1 MGMRGALNCLNA
13 PFSSFSRAC
22 HAEHRRW
29 KCKSAKLKLV
39 ASGRCVCSPNARIRM
54 CSRTSRRQTACA
66 SPGSSNCQ
74 LQRLPFE
81 RRPMVTEM
89 MPPVIDCKCWGVV
102 AVNETHTHASVE
114 ERKCRGKKAERE
126 REREVCGAGLGAGN
140 EEKYDPL
147 RKDLFLYG
155 AGLFGVSA
163 PSSDRS
169 QLAI

>member
-1 MGMRGALNCLNA
+1 MYGDEGGEALNCLNA

-39 ASGRCVCSPNARIRM
+39 ASGRCVCSSNARIRM

-66 SPGSSNCQ
+66 SPGWSNCQ
-74 LQRLPFE
+74 LQRLPFK

-89 MPPVIDCKCWGVV
+89 MPPVIDCKCWGVA

-126 REREVCGAGLGAGN
+126 REREVCGAKGKRRKRWSA
-140 EEKYDPL
+140 EE
-147 RKDLFLYG
+147 G
-155 AGLFGVSA
+155 SVSTVHD
-163 PSSDRS
+163 S
-169 QLAI
+169 LAFQHRHRIEAN